1 MSYTYDTRRPRRRR
15 PSHRG
20 YHTARARTNGK
31 TGRSGAE
38 EEEDSPLGGA
48 QSSGSP
54 TGGKEPQESEAPRA
68 PTGGGE
74 ARRPPPVNWPVERE
88 GSGAKIGKENVLVEE
103 RPVPKEGIRIRK
115 DVMEDRSPHLVYL
128 VTLDTRSAR
137 MPLHIG
143 RFCGLGPT
151 PFCGERRSRAFS
163 RKREGASDHSD
174 GRRRTGTSAFGDVY
188 PRVSL
193 EGGSGVRRAGPGHL
207 PRARGLLYNPAE
219 SSEAPHTQEGGQVHK
234 TGEGEMRLP
243 SL

>member
-1 MSYTYDTRRPRRRR
+1 MSYTYDTRRPQRRG

-88 GSGAKIGKENVLVEE
+88 GSGAKIGKENILVEE

-151 PFCGERRSRAFS
+151 PFCGERRSRAFPVRGKERRITQMAVEERVRPLS
-163 RKREGASDHSD
+163 AMYILGYLSKGVAEFAELAPDTYLEREASY
-174 GRRRTGTSAFGDVY
+174 TT
-188 PRVSL
+188 P
-193 EGGSGVRRAGPGHL
+193 RRA
-207 PRARGLLYNPAE
+207 A
-219 SSEAPHTQEGGQVHK
+219 
-234 TGEGEMRLP
+234 RLP
-243 SL
+243 TPKKGGKSTRRAKGR